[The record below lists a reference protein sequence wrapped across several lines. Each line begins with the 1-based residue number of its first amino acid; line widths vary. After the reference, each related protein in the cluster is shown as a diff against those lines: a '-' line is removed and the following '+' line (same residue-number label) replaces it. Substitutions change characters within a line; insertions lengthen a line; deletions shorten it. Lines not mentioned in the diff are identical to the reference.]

1 VLNLLAFTDPKSF
14 WNAPNG
20 SAELWWK
27 IVLALIIGF
36 GLIGACMA
44 APPRLRAPIIALV
57 TGISGLFY
65 VLLFLYPSPISRG
78 PSDAPRGTLEA
89 FSFWLADAQ
98 PIAAKL
104 ANTVNGFLLGL
115 GIYSL
120 LRIHLRKVF
129 KQQKD
134 WGFSL
139 VLIVSLVA
147 MAIFGYWDW
156 YVRQFTKGG
165 GNLAFVP
172 EAKWG
177 VSQYGSD
184 LLFDGMLQQMD
195 GVMFSIISFFILS
208 AAYRAFRARSVE
220 ATVLL
225 VTALLVMLNLMSL
238 VGYGWDTVINAGS
251 GHAVVHGVSVPD
263 PNAFLQNLKLR
274 EIAGWI
280 RDTLQNSSIRG
291 LDFGVGIGLMAMGLR
306 LWLSLEKIGGEA

>member
-1 VLNLLAFTDPKSF
+1 MLDFIAQADPKTF

-20 SAELWWK
+20 SSELWIK
-27 IVLALIIGF
+27 IVIVLVIGF
-36 GLIGACMA
+36 GLIGACLA
-44 APPRLRAPIIALV
+44 APPRLRAPIVMVV
-57 TGISGLFY
+57 TFLSGLFY
-65 VLLFLYPSPISRG
+65 VLLWLYPAPISRG
-78 PSDAPRGTLEA
+78 PSDAPRGTAEA

-104 ANTVNGFLLGL
+104 ANTVAGFLIGL

-120 LRIHLRKVF
+120 LRIHLRRLF

-139 VLIVSLVA
+139 VLLLSLFA
-147 MAIFGYWDW
+147 MTLFGYWDW
-156 YVRQFTKGG
+156 IMRQRPEGSG
-165 GNLAFVP
+165 LSFVP
-172 EAKWG
+172 GPGWG
-177 VSQYGSD
+177 FPQYGND

-195 GVMFSIISFFILS
+195 AVMFSLIAFFILS

-225 VTALLVMLNLMSL
+225 ITALLVILSLMGL
-238 VGYGWDTVINAGS
+238 VGFGWG
-251 GHAVVHGVSVPD
+251 VVVD
-263 PNAFLQNLKLR
+263 A
-274 EIAGWI
+274 IAGKGNTNSPIENLQLTAIAKWI
-280 RDTLQNSSIRG
+280 QDTLQVSSIRG